1 VTIEPTTTSKNTTE
15 PSAASDV
22 LELAARLRLATA
34 RLARQLRQQAG
45 AGLSP
50 SQQSALASIDL
61 QGPLTLGQ
69 LARLEHV
76 APPTVTKVVAKLE
89 DEGLVS
95 RRIDDSDRRVV
106 RVQTTA
112 AGRRRL
118 EHARSRRN
126 AWLAQRLR
134 RVDAATLRQL
144 EAALPLLE
152 HLATAPDPTAPDPT
166 AAEDT
171 DATKTDDVDIDPD
184 DIDPGSHTDTE
195 EPEAGIAGAAR

>member
-1 VTIEPTTTSKNTTE
+1 MPTEPTTSTSE
-15 PSAASDV
+15 PTSPPDV

-45 AGLSP
+45 GGLSP

-61 QGPLTLGQ
+61 QGPLTLGRLAQ
-69 LARLEHV
+69 LEQV

-95 RRIDDSDRRVV
+95 RQVDAGDRRVV

-126 AWLAQRLR
+126 AWLAVRLG
-134 RVDAATLRQL
+134 RVDAATLGRL

-152 HLATAPDPTAPDPT
+152 DLATAPEPAAPAPTDNPGEVAEPAEVET
-166 AAEDT
+166 AESH
-171 DATKTDDVDIDPD
+171 VDIDT
-184 DIDPGSHTDTE
+184 GE
-195 EPEAGIAGAAR
+195 AEAGIAGDAR